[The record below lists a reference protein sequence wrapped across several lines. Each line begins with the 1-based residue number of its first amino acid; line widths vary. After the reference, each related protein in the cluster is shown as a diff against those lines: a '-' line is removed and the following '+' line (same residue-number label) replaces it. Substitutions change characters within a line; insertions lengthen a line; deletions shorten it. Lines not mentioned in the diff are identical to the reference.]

1 MLLFIVLGCS
11 ACGIKLNDS
20 LLESNDNEISRED
33 SSKENESNQG
43 NSKEDDNIQTK
54 EYVIHYDLG
63 ELKTDSYIVFAVKS
77 KTVVANSDFVL
88 DQPSCYGYIFQEWKF
103 VNNGQ
108 YCKNGI
114 YMWESDIYLIAE
126 WRNADYSDR
135 WWTPVL

>member
-1 MLLFIVLGCS
+1 M
-11 ACGIKLNDS
+11 
-20 LLESNDNEISRED
+20 ESNDNEISRED

-88 DQPSCYGYIFQEWKF
+88 DQPSCYGYIF
-103 VNNGQ
+103 
-108 YCKNGI
+108 KNGSLSIMYNTVKMAFICGNQI
-114 YMWESDIYLIAE
+114 Y
-126 WRNADYSDR
+126 
-135 WWTPVL
+135 T